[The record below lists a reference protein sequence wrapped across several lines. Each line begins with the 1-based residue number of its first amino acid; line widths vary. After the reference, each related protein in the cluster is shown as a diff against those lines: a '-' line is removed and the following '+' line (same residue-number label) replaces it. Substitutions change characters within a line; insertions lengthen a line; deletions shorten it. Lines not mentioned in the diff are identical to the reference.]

1 MAAGCAQERRSSE
14 GMGLF
19 VDGASA
25 ASVLAPRDFNVVFPS
40 TLPGA
45 SRVRW
50 AFGRRALPAGKRG
63 VRVGAAVRTGT
74 QSTVVHVRQGKRPVR
89 LTDVPSGLSDR
100 QATRKRWYF
109 AVMGLCLVLIL
120 LAWNLVRF
128 YSTTAAV
135 VMSAV
140 AAVLPP
146 IAAVVANWHEDN

>member
-1 MAAGCAQERRSSE
+1 MGRFSSSLGDIRPGPARLQCGLSIHVARCIAGA
-14 GMGLF
+14 
-19 VDGASA
+19 VVGA
-25 ASVLAPRDFNVVFPS
+25 
-40 TLPGA
+40 
-45 SRVRW
+45 W
-50 AFGRRALPAGKRG
+50 ATCVACRQTRRAL
-63 VRVGAAVRTGT
+63 VVGAVRTGT
-74 QSTVVHVRQGKRPVR
+74 PSTVVHVRQGKRPVR